1 MGMKTGCRDL
11 SDREKWDKIFQGL
24 AKILRTK
31 QDQLES
37 LVKDRKILVDRI
49 KTQNDRWVS
58 DVRLYED
65 HISMMKDEIETMEM
79 MRLVEVAKSNMLV
92 GLKDR
97 DVSLCKVKL
106 EHTMDELDDFKA
118 WFHFLTLNS
127 TNKDFGSKAAGSKSL
142 ETEMRKLRL
151 EYMKLAS
158 EKNCE
163 VSSLIRENG
172 FVWNQFKCIESDFV
186 DKLKGKDDEIA
197 RASMK
202 ISSLISHQ
210 EELQLSLDE
219 KDGII
224 SGLKGKVAAMEEDA
238 SRKEEEI
245 SRLSQELEL
254 AQKSRSSKITPVL
267 TRCTTRTNSINGKTE
282 KSNAAAKKDLPA
294 GTVPALVKQSEQGGK
309 SVKRKI
315 PSLETPKLFSSTFKV
330 PKLKAPSPSPR
341 AMQHS

>member
-163 VSSLIRENG
+163 
-172 FVWNQFKCIESDFV
+172 
-186 DKLKGKDDEIA
+186 GKDDEIA